1 LICLHRIAQRNS
13 NLVQLSCDHGGHV
26 RSAVRVELHL
36 RRSVYAP
43 DELFRADRLG
53 SNTAAFEASLRYPDR
68 ARGFVLSVVVMV
80 VVTVRTTVV
89 VVIAVDGFV
98 TVVVMGRW
106 VLTTA
111 EQRRC
116 D

>member
-1 LICLHRIAQRNS
+1 
-13 NLVQLSCDHGGHV
+13 V
-26 RSAVRVELHL
+26 RSAVRIELHL
-36 RRSVYAP
+36 RRGVYAP

-68 ARGFVLSVVVMV
+68 ARGFILCVVVMVVMV
-80 VVTVRTTVV
+80 VVTVRSTVV

-98 TVVVMGRW
+98 TVVIMGRR

>member
-1 LICLHRIAQRNS
+1 MI
-13 NLVQLSCDHGGHV
+13 V
-26 RSAVRVELHL
+26 
-36 RRSVYAP
+36 
-43 DELFRADRLG
+43 
-53 SNTAAFEASLRYPDR
+53 
-68 ARGFVLSVVVMV
+68 
-80 VVTVRTTVV
+80 VV

-98 TVVVMGRW
+98 TVVIMGRR